1 MNESA
6 DRSLRE
12 RLPFA
17 PRREEF
23 FRWRGTEVTRVEGL
37 TDAVFAF
44 AVTLLVVALEGPR
57 NYEGLL
63 DVVRGFP
70 AFVICFAIL
79 MTFWSAHFKYHRR
92 YGFDDAFTRVMTMA
106 ILVMVLFFAY
116 PLKFLFT
123 MVTVNLFHLG
133 LHDAPNLES
142 AAQGDMLYLIY
153 GLGFAGI
160 WSLYAILYWRAL
172 RKRAQLQLEPMEV
185 LVTRA
190 SLCEYLIHVGV
201 CMLSIVLA
209 QTTDDNSLPGYIY
222 TLLWPTQTFNGW
234 YFGRKVRALAAAPTP
249 G

>member
-1 MNESA
+1 MNESSK
-6 DRSLRE
+6 RSLRE

-17 PRREEF
+17 PRREQH
-23 FRWRGTEVTRVEGL
+23 FRWRGNDVTRVEGL

-63 DVVRGFP
+63 DVVRAFP

-79 MTFWSAHFKYHRR
+79 MTFWHAHFKYHRR
-92 YGFDDAFTRVMTMA
+92 YGFDDTFTRIMTMA
-106 ILVMVLFFAY
+106 ILVMVVFFVY

-123 MVTVNLFHLG
+123 MVTVGLFQLD

-142 AAQGDMLYLIY
+142 AAQADVLYMIY
-153 GLGFAGI
+153 GLAFAGA
-160 WSLYAILYWRAL
+160 WSLYAILYARAL
-172 RKRAQLQLEPMEV
+172 RMRAELELTPAEE

-190 SLCEYLIHVGV
+190 SLCEYLIHISV
-201 CMLSIVLA
+201 CLLSVVLA
-209 QTTDDNSLPGYIY
+209 LTTDSTSLPGYIY
-222 TLLWPTQTFNGW
+222 VLLWPLQTINGV
-234 YFGRKVRALAAAPTP
+234 YFGRKVRALAATPTT